1 LPHIFYGKQTGDF
14 VILDEHESRH
24 LRVIRVSVGQ
34 KLFVTDGK
42 GNLYNCELIELGK
55 LESKAVVRNVE
66 QTEIN
71 KLSKITLCIAS
82 QNWERLRFLLEKAV
96 ELGVDEL
103 IIYKTKRSKL
113 YIDKEEK
120 IRLIIRDAAKQSV
133 RYLFPELRIF
143 RDMSFLQNESMKTVV
158 LHQSGRAAK
167 IDDFKGS
174 LRIVVGPE
182 GDFESEEINQ
192 LSQVGTFLNLGKKI
206 LRFETAA
213 ILAAGLSSFLNGKI

>member
-1 LPHIFYGKQTGDF
+1 MPHIFYGKQTGDF

-103 IIYKTKRSKL
+103 IIYKTKG
-113 YIDKEEK
+113 
-120 IRLIIRDAAKQSV
+120 A
-133 RYLFPELRIF
+133 
-143 RDMSFLQNESMKTVV
+143 SFTLTKRKKYALSLEMLPN
-158 LHQSGRAAK
+158 RA
-167 IDDFKGS
+167 
-174 LRIVVGPE
+174 
-182 GDFESEEINQ
+182 
-192 LSQVGTFLNLGKKI
+192 
-206 LRFETAA
+206 
-213 ILAAGLSSFLNGKI
+213 